1 MQPLR
6 LIRTAGIVN
15 ALFVLFH
22 LWLGWQFHHWA
33 QLPAGLR
40 ALLEIFNACGT
51 LFILFLAVVALA
63 FPREA
68 AATAL
73 GRLTLW
79 LGAALY
85 AMRGLAEFVV
95 TPQTNLPIVATC
107 FATALL
113 YAAILWIARPRLAS
127 A

>member
-6 LIRTAGIVN
+6 LIRTAGLVN

-22 LWLGWQFHHWA
+22 LWLGWQFHHWS

-40 ALLEIFNACGT
+40 GLLEIFNACGT
-51 LFILFLAVVALA
+51 LFILFLAIVGLA
-63 FPREA
+63 FAHEA

-73 GRLTLW
+73 GRFTLW

-85 AMRGLAEFVV
+85 AMRGSAEFIV
-95 TPQTNLPIVATC
+95 TPQINLPIVATC
-107 FATALL
+107 YATALL
-113 YAAILWIARPRLAS
+113 YAAILWLARPRLAT

>member
-1 MQPLR
+1 MPPLR
-6 LIRTAGIVN
+6 LIRTAGLVN

-22 LWLGWQFHHWA
+22 LWLGWQIHHWA
-33 QLPAGLR
+33 QLNAGLR
-40 ALLEIFNACGT
+40 GLLEIFNACGT
-51 LFILFLAVVALA
+51 LFILFLAVVGLA

-68 AATAL
+68 AASAL

-85 AMRGLAEFVV
+85 AMRGSPEFVV

-113 YAAILWIARPRLAS
+113 YAAILWIARPRLAT